1 MWQAVFLL
9 SKNFNTLQM
18 TLHTQT
24 YNFNADLH
32 TAVGLYLG
40 LRNHYRKP
48 CLLESNDYHSRADS
62 ASFIGLDPLIE
73 IIVYNDTIVIDVAG
87 QKTEQPIADKR
98 KVTNQLKQIIAAYIF
113 VNPSPNNGFLSYF
126 SFEYAHFEE
135 TTVEVAPAD
144 LGLPKAHFIL
154 FKYLIVL
161 DHFHDTGEILYN
173 SFDGKPLSDSHFADI
188 LRRQSF
194 TLLPFEAQGE
204 EKTPVTDEAF
214 INLVN
219 TAKEHIYRGDVFQL
233 VVSRPFLQGFFGDD
247 FQVYRQL
254 RRLNP
259 SPYLFY
265 ADMESYRLMGSSPE
279 TQIQLKDGKASIHP
293 IAGTVRKTGNAED
306 DRRSTE
312 ALINDEKENAEHTML
327 VDLARNDLSKY
338 CNNVH
343 IASYKE
349 VQNFSH
355 VIHLVSKVTGDVDA
369 TDALTLF
376 SGTFPAGTLSGTPK
390 PKALELIKKYETG
403 TRDYYGGAIGFLG
416 CDDNINLAI
425 IIRSILSKNNELH
438 YRAGAGVV
446 LDSIP
451 ENELQEVNNKLG
463 AVRRAIAAATSQM

>member
-1 MWQAVFLL
+1 MAGRFSFIQKFT
-9 SKNFNTLQM
+9 SDQM
-18 TLHTQT
+18 TIHTQT

-32 TAVGLYLG
+32 TAVGLYMG

-48 CLLESNDYHSRADS
+48 CLLEGNDYHSRADS
-62 ASFIGLDPLIE
+62 ASYIGLDPIVE
-73 IIVYNDTIVIDVAG
+73 FIVYNDTIRIDVGG
-87 QKTEQPIADKR
+87 QKTEQPITDKR
-98 KVTNQLKQIIAAYIF
+98 KVTAQIKQIIDGYTF
-113 VNPSPNNGFLSYF
+113 KNPSSNNAFLSYF

-135 TTVEVAPAD
+135 TTVNVSKAD

-173 SFDGKPLSDSHFADI
+173 SFNGDLKPDSHFADI

-194 TLLPFEAQGE
+194 TLLPFEAQGD
-204 EKTPVTDEAF
+204 EKTPVTESEF
-214 INLVN
+214 IELVN
-219 TAKEHIYRGDVFQL
+219 KSKEHIYRGDVFQL
-233 VVSRPFLQGFFGDD
+233 VVSRPFSQSFFGDD

-279 TQIQLKDGKASIHP
+279 TQIRLKDGKASIHP
-293 IAGTVRKTGNAED
+293 IAGTVRKTGNTAED
-306 DRRSTE
+306 KRSTD

-338 CNNVH
+338 CNNVS
-343 IASYKE
+343 IESYKE

-355 VIHLVSKVTGDVDA
+355 VIHLVSKVTGDVED

-376 SGTFPAGTLSGTPK
+376 NGTFPAGTLSGTPK
-390 PKALELIKKYETG
+390 PKALELIQKYETG

-416 CDDNINLAI
+416 CDGTINLAI
-425 IIRSILSKNNELH
+425 VIRSILSRNNELH

-446 LDSIP
+446 LDSVP

-463 AVRRAIAAATSQM
+463 AVRRAIAAAGSAF